1 MIATDF
7 LAETGI
13 NGRDHG
19 NAAGLSMIATTFW
32 EDGGGRGPG
41 SWKSGGRGRTWQ
53 GWLIRPAKLERREGL
68 AKVERR
74 PGFGETGL
82 ADVGV
87 EAGRGGAGR
96 GWRMRRLIRG
106 QVGSGGIDGYMGIK
120 GRARTRLGIRG
131 DEIGASGA
139 GPGVCGPVREGLR
152 KSTG

>member
-74 PGFGETGL
+74 PGFGEREGWLMWASRL
-82 ADVGV
+82 AA
-87 EAGRGGAGR
+87 AGRGGAG
-96 GWRMRRLIRG
+96 GC
-106 QVGSGGIDGYMGIK
+106 GG
-120 GRARTRLGIRG
+120 
-131 DEIGASGA
+131 
-139 GPGVCGPVREGLR
+139 
-152 KSTG
+152 